1 MDEVAAINQ
10 RLSSALSVRDLSM
23 VRLCPVAQAN
33 DDWGPV
39 D

>member
-10 RLSSALSVRDLSM
+10 RRSSVLSVRDLSM

-33 DDWGPV
+33 DDRIPV